1 MKQAPTKISTN
12 PKKLRVVRVK
22 DNKVITVYGFKN
34 ASDLTKVPEG
44 RLKYILNTDKEANG
58 YKFYDR

>member
-1 MKQAPTKISTN
+1 MKQAPTKIPTN
-12 PKKLRVVRVK
+12 PKRLRVVRVK

>member
-1 MKQAPTKISTN
+1 MKQAPTKIPTN

-22 DNKVITVYGFKN
+22 DNRTITVYGFKN